1 MQSLE
6 LQHDTL
12 IDIATFLTRR
22 WSGKENVTVEFSK
35 IRQSEV
41 RLKEKRIL
49 LMPNEHYYGDDFQKY
64 RQFRASIWY
73 ESMRLK
79 YCEKIMSNDHA
90 FGFILNAIETRRI
103 ELLGIKVWKGM
114 VEELIFNYTNMWLS
128 RANLGS
134 IFGKARTVEAFY
146 QYFLFDDIKGEIQ
159 PSQFNKVTKAVVL
172 AKHILNEAIEKEHNT
187 TWIELKIPEILRI
200 LDLDA
205 LISIP
210 ISVPLKGPG
219 LAITPNDFAKAMK
232 QVTKS
237 RKDDFSKFDSKNV
250 LDGKTVLD
258 EFKIIKTENKK
269 NEKKGLNTKSIGI
282 QIPDQSNVDE
292 TKIYDQDLI
301 NNLKAKFKEWKI
313 GWKEYHFFVGDE
325 FDNESYL
332 EGYDRPFL
340 TDVKKSIK
348 TRIVILLDHSSS
360 IADQQIDYKKATL
373 ALCEV
378 LAFLKIKFS
387 VYAFNTTGRQV
398 MCWLVKPDDLKWNN
412 SCAKRLAQ
420 IPANGGT
427 PLAQVYDKLYP
438 ILNSKKPDIF
448 LTLSDGEP
456 SDAFAARSMVKSFKS
471 IGIKMVA
478 IGVGRD
484 TRNATI
490 IATNLKYLGFER
502 TLGVSRLRDIPNKVL
517 NVLSD
522 R

>member
-1 MQSLE
+1 MQSLQ
-6 LQHDTL
+6 LQNDTL
-12 IDIATFLTRR
+12 IDIATFLVRR
-22 WSGKENVTVEFSK
+22 WSGKENVTIEFSK
-35 IRQSEV
+35 IKQNET
-41 RLKEKRIL
+41 RLKEKRVL
-49 LMPNEHYYGDDFQKY
+49 LIPNEHYYGDHFQKY
-64 RQFRASIWY
+64 RQFRVSIWY
-73 ESMRLK
+73 EAMRLK
-79 YCEKIMSNDHA
+79 HCQKILSNDHA
-90 FGFILNAIETRRI
+90 YGFILNAIETRRI
-103 ELLGIKVWKGM
+103 ELLGIKVWRGM
-114 VEELIFNYTNMWLS
+114 TEELIFNYTNMWLS
-128 RANLGS
+128 RVNLGS

-146 QYFLFDDIKGEIQ
+146 QYFLFEDIKGQIQ
-159 PSQFNKVTKAVVL
+159 PNQFNKVTKAVEF
-172 AKHILNEAIEKEHNT
+172 AKRVLNEAIEKRRDT
-187 TWIELKIPEILRI
+187 TWIESKIPEILKI

-210 ISVPLKGPG
+210 LSVPLKGPG

-250 LDGKTVLD
+250 LEGKTVLD

-269 NEKKGLNTKSIGI
+269 NEKKGLNPKSVGI
-282 QIPDQSNVDE
+282 QIPDQSNADD

-301 NNLKAKFKEWKI
+301 NNLKAKFKEWKT

-325 FDNESYL
+325 FDNEVYL
-332 EGYDRPFL
+332 EGYDRPFV

-348 TRIVILLDHSSS
+348 TRVVILLDHSSS

-373 ALCEV
+373 SLCEV

-387 VYAFNTTGRQV
+387 VYAFNTTKRQV
-398 MCWLVKPDDLKWNN
+398 MCWLIKPEDLKWNN

-427 PLAQVYDKLYP
+427 PLAEVYDKLYP
-438 ILNSKKPDIF
+438 IMHSKKPDIF
-448 LTLSDGEP
+448 LTFSDGEP

-490 IATNLKYLGFER
+490 IATNLKYLGFEK
-502 TLGVSRLRDIPNKVL
+502 TLGVSRLKDIPNKVL

-522 R
+522 I

>member
-1 MQSLE
+1 MQSLQ
-6 LQHDTL
+6 LQNDTL
-12 IDIATFLTRR
+12 IDIATFLARR
-22 WSGKENVTVEFSK
+22 WSGKENVIVGFSK
-35 IRQSEV
+35 TRQNET
-41 RLKEKRIL
+41 RLKEKKVL
-49 LMPNEHYYGDDFQKY
+49 LMPNEHYYGNGFQRY
-64 RQFRASIWY
+64 RQFRVSIWY
-73 ESMRLK
+73 EAMRLK
-79 YCEKIMSNDHA
+79 HCEKILSNDHA
-90 FGFILNAIETRRI
+90 YGFILNAIETRRI
-103 ELLGIKVWKGM
+103 ELVGIKVWKGM

-146 QYFLFDDIKGEIQ
+146 QYFLFGDIKGEIQ
-159 PSQFNKVTKAVVL
+159 PSQFNKVAKAVEL
-172 AKHILNEAIEKEHNT
+172 AKHILGESMEKDHGT
-187 TWIELKIPEILRI
+187 SWIESKIPEILKI

-210 ISVPLKGPG
+210 LSVPLKGPG
-219 LAITPNDFAKAMK
+219 LAITPNDLAKAMK

-237 RKDDFSKFDSKNV
+237 RKDDFSKFDSKNI
-250 LDGKTVLD
+250 LEGKTVLD
-258 EFKIIKTENKK
+258 EFKIIKTENRK
-269 NEKKGLNTKSIGI
+269 NEKKGLNTKIIGI

-301 NNLKAKFKEWKI
+301 NNLKSKFKEWKT
-313 GWKEYHFFVGDE
+313 GWKEYHFSTGDE
-325 FDNESYL
+325 FDNDAYL
-332 EGYDRPFL
+332 EGYDRPFVRDL
-340 TDVKKSIK
+340 KKSIR

-360 IADQQIDYKKATL
+360 IADQQTDYKKATL

-387 VYAFNTTGRQV
+387 VYAFNTTERQV
-398 MCWLVKPDDLKWNN
+398 MCWLVKPDGLKWNN

-427 PLAQVYDKLYP
+427 PLAEVYDKLYP
-438 ILNSKKPDIF
+438 ILYSKKPDIF

-456 SDAFAARSMVKSFKS
+456 SDTFAARSMVKSFKS
-471 IGIKMVA
+471 LGIKMVA

-502 TLGVSRLRDIPNKVL
+502 TLGVSRLKDIPNKVL
-517 NVLSD
+517 HVLSD

>member
-6 LQHDTL
+6 LQNDTL

-35 IRQSEV
+35 IKQSET

-49 LMPNEHYYGDDFQKY
+49 LIPNENYYGDDFQKY
-64 RQFRASIWY
+64 RQFRTSVWY

-79 YCEKIMSNDHA
+79 YCEKILSNDHA

-103 ELLGIKVWKGM
+103 ELLGIKTWKGM

-128 RANLGS
+128 RSNLGS
-134 IFGKARTVEAFY
+134 IFGKARIVEAFY

-159 PSQFNKVTKAVVL
+159 PNQFNKVTKAVEL
-172 AKHILNEAIEKEHNT
+172 AKHILNKAMEQEHDT
-187 TWIELKIPEILRI
+187 AWIESRIPEILKI

-210 ISVPLKGPG
+210 LSVPLKGPG

-237 RKDDFSKFDSKNV
+237 RKDDFNKFDSKNV
-250 LDGKTVLD
+250 LEGKTVLD

-269 NEKKGLNTKSIGI
+269 NEKKGLSTKSIGI

-301 NNLKAKFKEWKI
+301 NNLKAKFKEWKT

-332 EGYDRPFL
+332 EGYDRPFV
-340 TDVKKSIK
+340 TDIKKSIN
-348 TRIVILLDHSSS
+348 THIVILLDHSSS
-360 IADQQIDYKKATL
+360 IADQQVDYKKATL

-427 PLAQVYDKLYP
+427 PLAEVYDKLYP

-456 SDAFAARSMVKSFKS
+456 SDAFSARSMVKSFKS

>member
-1 MQSLE
+1 
-6 LQHDTL
+6 
-12 IDIATFLTRR
+12 
-22 WSGKENVTVEFSK
+22 
-35 IRQSEV
+35 
-41 RLKEKRIL
+41 
-49 LMPNEHYYGDDFQKY
+49 
-64 RQFRASIWY
+64 
-73 ESMRLK
+73 
-79 YCEKIMSNDHA
+79 
-90 FGFILNAIETRRI
+90 
-103 ELLGIKVWKGM
+103 M

-146 QYFLFDDIKGEIQ
+146 QYFLFGDIKGEIQ
-159 PSQFNKVTKAVVL
+159 PSQFNKVAKAVEL
-172 AKHILNEAIEKEHNT
+172 AKHILGESMEKDHGT
-187 TWIELKIPEILRI
+187 SWIESKIPEILKI

-210 ISVPLKGPG
+210 LSVPLKGPG
-219 LAITPNDFAKAMK
+219 LAITPNDLAKAMK

-250 LDGKTVLD
+250 LEGKTVLD
-258 EFKIIKTENKK
+258 EFKIIKTENRK

-301 NNLKAKFKEWKI
+301 NNLKAKFKEWKT
-313 GWKEYHFFVGDE
+313 GWKEYHFSTGDE
-325 FDNESYL
+325 FDNDAYL
-332 EGYDRPFL
+332 EGYDRPFIRDL
-340 TDVKKSIK
+340 KKSIR

-360 IADQQIDYKKATL
+360 IADQQTDYKKATL

-387 VYAFNTTGRQV
+387 VYAFNTTERQV
-398 MCWLVKPDDLKWNN
+398 MCWLVKPDGLKWNN

-427 PLAQVYDKLYP
+427 PLAEVYDKLYP
-438 ILNSKKPDIF
+438 ILYSKKPDIF

-456 SDAFAARSMVKSFKS
+456 SDTFAARSMVKSFKS
-471 IGIKMVA
+471 LGIKMVA

-502 TLGVSRLRDIPNKVL
+502 TLGVSRLKDIPNKVL

-522 R
+522 V

>member
-1 MQSLE
+1 MQSLQ
-6 LQHDTL
+6 LQNDTL
-12 IDIATFLTRR
+12 IDIATFLVRR
-22 WSGKENVTVEFSK
+22 WSGKENVTIEFSK
-35 IRQSEV
+35 IKQNET
-41 RLKEKRIL
+41 RLKEKRVL
-49 LMPNEHYYGDDFQKY
+49 LIPNEHYYGDDFQKY
-64 RQFRASIWY
+64 RQFRVSVWY
-73 ESMRLK
+73 EAMRLK
-79 YCEKIMSNDHA
+79 HCQKILSNDHA
-90 FGFILNAIETRRI
+90 YGFILNAIETRRI

-114 VEELIFNYTNMWLS
+114 TEELIFNYTNMWLS
-128 RANLGS
+128 RVNLGS

-146 QYFLFDDIKGEIQ
+146 QYFLFEDIKGQMQ
-159 PSQFNKVTKAVVL
+159 PNQFNKVTKAVEF
-172 AKHILNEAIEKEHNT
+172 AKRVLNEAIEKRRDT
-187 TWIELKIPEILRI
+187 TWIESKIPEILKI

-210 ISVPLKGPG
+210 LSVPLKGPG

-237 RKDDFSKFDSKNV
+237 REDDFSKFDSKNV
-250 LDGKTVLD
+250 LEGKTVLD
-258 EFKIIKTENKK
+258 EFKIIKTENMKNAKK
-269 NEKKGLNTKSIGI
+269 SLDTKSVGI

-301 NNLKAKFKEWKI
+301 NNLRTKFKEWKT
-313 GWKEYHFFVGDE
+313 GWKEYHFLVGDE
-325 FDNESYL
+325 FDNEAYL
-332 EGYDRPFL
+332 EGYDRPFV

-348 TRIVILLDHSSS
+348 THVVILLDHSSS
-360 IADQQIDYKKATL
+360 IADQQVDYKKATL

-387 VYAFNTTGRQV
+387 VYAFNTTERQV
-398 MCWLVKPDDLKWNN
+398 MCWLVKPDGLKWNN
-412 SCAKRLAQ
+412 SCAKRLAK

-427 PLAQVYDKLYP
+427 PLAEVYDKLYP
-438 ILNSKKPDIF
+438 IMHSKKPDIF

-456 SDAFAARSMVKSFKS
+456 SDTFAAHHMVKAFKS

-502 TLGVSRLRDIPNKVL
+502 TLGVSRLKDIPNKVL
-517 NVLSD
+517 NMLGNV
-522 R
+522 

>member
-6 LQHDTL
+6 LQNDTL

-35 IRQSEV
+35 IKQSET

-49 LMPNEHYYGDDFQKY
+49 LMLNEHYYGDDFQKY
-64 RQFRASIWY
+64 RQFRTSVWY
-73 ESMRLK
+73 ESMRLSH
-79 YCEKIMSNDHA
+79 CEKILSNDHA

-103 ELLGIKVWKGM
+103 ELLGIKIWKGM

-128 RANLGS
+128 RANLSS

-159 PSQFNKVTKAVVL
+159 PSHFNKVTKAVEL

-187 TWIELKIPEILRI
+187 AWIESRIPEILKI

-210 ISVPLKGPG
+210 LSVPLKGPG

-237 RKDDFSKFDSKNV
+237 RKGDFSKFDSKNV
-250 LDGKTVLD
+250 LEGNTVLD

-269 NEKKGLNTKSIGI
+269 NAKKGLSTKSIGI
-282 QIPDQSNVDE
+282 EIPDQSNVDE
-292 TKIYDQDLI
+292 TQIYDQDLI

-325 FDNESYL
+325 FDSESYL

-360 IADQQIDYKKATL
+360 IADQQVDYKKATL

-378 LAFLKIKFS
+378 LDFLKIKFS
-387 VYAFNTTGRQV
+387 VYAFNTTERQV

-427 PLAQVYDKLYP
+427 PLAEVYDKLYP

-456 SDAFAARSMVKSFKS
+456 SDAFAARSMVKSLKS

-517 NVLSD
+517 NILSD
-522 R
+522 G

>member
-1 MQSLE
+1 MQSIQ
-6 LQHDTL
+6 LQNDTL
-12 IDIATFLTRR
+12 IDIATFLVRR
-22 WSGKENVTVEFSK
+22 WSGKENVTIEFSK
-35 IRQSEV
+35 TKQNET
-41 RLKEKRIL
+41 RLKEKRVSLI
-49 LMPNEHYYGDDFQKY
+49 PNEQYYGDGFQKY
-64 RQFRASIWY
+64 RQFRTSIWY

-79 YCEKIMSNDHA
+79 HCQKILSNDHA
-90 FGFILNAIETRRI
+90 YGFILNAIETRRI

-114 VEELIFNYTNMWLS
+114 TDELIFNYTNMWLS
-128 RANLGS
+128 RVNLGS

-159 PSQFNKVTKAVVL
+159 PNHFNKVTKAVKF
-172 AKHILNEAIEKEHNT
+172 AKHVLNEAIENGRDT
-187 TWIELKIPEILRI
+187 TWIESKIPEILKI

-210 ISVPLKGPG
+210 LSVPLKGPG
-219 LAITPNDFAKAMK
+219 LAITPNEFAKAMK

-250 LDGKTVLD
+250 LEGKTVLD
-258 EFKIIKTENKK
+258 EFEVIKTENMKNAKK
-269 NEKKGLNTKSIGI
+269 SLNTKSIGI

-292 TKIYDQDLI
+292 TQIYDQDLI
-301 NNLKAKFKEWKI
+301 NNLKAKFKEWKT
-313 GWKEYHFFVGDE
+313 GWKEYHFFTGDE
-325 FDNESYL
+325 FDSDAYL
-332 EGYDRPFL
+332 EGYDLPFIRDL
-340 TDVKKSIK
+340 KKSIR

-360 IADQQIDYKKATL
+360 IADQQTDYKKATL

-398 MCWLVKPDDLKWNN
+398 MCWLVKPDGLKWNN
-412 SCAKRLAQ
+412 SCAKRLAK

-427 PLAQVYDKLYP
+427 PLAEVYDKLYP
-438 ILNSKKPDIF
+438 IMHSKKPDIF

-456 SDAFAARSMVKSFKS
+456 SDTFAAHHMVKAFKS

-502 TLGVSRLRDIPNKVL
+502 TLGVSRLKDIPNKVL
-517 NVLSD
+517 NILNNV
-522 R
+522 

>member
-1 MQSLE
+1 MQSLQ
-6 LQHDTL
+6 LQNDTL
-12 IDIATFLTRR
+12 IDIATFLARR
-22 WSGKENVTVEFSK
+22 WSGKENVTVGFSK
-35 IRQSEV
+35 TRQNET
-41 RLKEKRIL
+41 RLKEKRVL
-49 LMPNEHYYGDDFQKY
+49 LMPNEHYYGDGFQKY
-64 RQFRASIWY
+64 RQFRVSIWY
-73 ESMRLK
+73 EAMRLK
-79 YCEKIMSNDHA
+79 HCEKILSNDHA
-90 FGFILNAIETRRI
+90 YGFILNAIETRRI
-103 ELLGIKVWKGM
+103 ELVGIKVWKGM

-146 QYFLFDDIKGEIQ
+146 QYFLFGDIKGEIQ
-159 PSQFNKVTKAVVL
+159 PSQFNKVTKAVEL
-172 AKHILNEAIEKEHNT
+172 AKHILGESMEKDHGT
-187 TWIELKIPEILRI
+187 SWIESKIPEILKI

-210 ISVPLKGPG
+210 LSVPLKGPG
-219 LAITPNDFAKAMK
+219 LAITPNDLAKAMK

-250 LDGKTVLD
+250 LEGKTVLD
-258 EFKIIKTENKK
+258 EFKIIKTENRK

-301 NNLKAKFKEWKI
+301 NNLKAKFKEWKT
-313 GWKEYHFFVGDE
+313 GWKEYHFSTGDE
-325 FDNESYL
+325 FDNDAYL
-332 EGYDRPFL
+332 EGYDRPFVRDL
-340 TDVKKSIK
+340 KKSIR

-360 IADQQIDYKKATL
+360 IADQQTDYKKATL

-387 VYAFNTTGRQV
+387 VYAFNTTERQV
-398 MCWLVKPDDLKWNN
+398 MCWLVKPDGLKWNN

-427 PLAQVYDKLYP
+427 PLAEVYDKLYP
-438 ILNSKKPDIF
+438 ILYSKKPDIF

-456 SDAFAARSMVKSFKS
+456 SDTFAARSMVKSFKS
-471 IGIKMVA
+471 LGIKMVA

-502 TLGVSRLRDIPNKVL
+502 TLGVSRLKDIPNKVL

-522 R
+522 V

>member
-1 MQSLE
+1 
-6 LQHDTL
+6 
-12 IDIATFLTRR
+12 
-22 WSGKENVTVEFSK
+22 
-35 IRQSEV
+35 
-41 RLKEKRIL
+41 
-49 LMPNEHYYGDDFQKY
+49 
-64 RQFRASIWY
+64 
-73 ESMRLK
+73 
-79 YCEKIMSNDHA
+79 
-90 FGFILNAIETRRI
+90 
-103 ELLGIKVWKGM
+103 
-114 VEELIFNYTNMWLS
+114 MWLS
-128 RANLGS
+128 RANLDS

-159 PSQFNKVTKAVVL
+159 HGQFNKVTKSVEL
-172 AKHILNEAIEKEHNT
+172 AKHILNEAIEKDHDT
-187 TWIELKIPEILRI
+187 IWIESRIPEILKI

-210 ISVPLKGPG
+210 LSVPLKGPG

-250 LDGKTVLD
+250 LEGKTVLD

-269 NEKKGLNTKSIGI
+269 NEKKRLSTKSIGI

-301 NNLKAKFKEWKI
+301 NNLKAKFKDWKT

-348 TRIVILLDHSSS
+348 THIVILLDHSSS

-378 LAFLKIKFS
+378 LAFLRIKFS
-387 VYAFNTTGRQV
+387 VYAFNTTERQV

-420 IPANGGT
+420 IPANCGT
-427 PLAQVYDKLYP
+427 PLAEVYDKLYP

>member
-1 MQSLE
+1 
-6 LQHDTL
+6 
-12 IDIATFLTRR
+12 
-22 WSGKENVTVEFSK
+22 
-35 IRQSEV
+35 
-41 RLKEKRIL
+41 
-49 LMPNEHYYGDDFQKY
+49 
-64 RQFRASIWY
+64 
-73 ESMRLK
+73 
-79 YCEKIMSNDHA
+79 
-90 FGFILNAIETRRI
+90 
-103 ELLGIKVWKGM
+103 M

-146 QYFLFDDIKGEIQ
+146 QYFLFGDIKGEIQ
-159 PSQFNKVTKAVVL
+159 PSQFNKVTKAVEL
-172 AKHILNEAIEKEHNT
+172 AKHILGESMEKDHGT
-187 TWIELKIPEILRI
+187 SWIESKIPEILKI

-210 ISVPLKGPG
+210 LSVPLKGPG
-219 LAITPNDFAKAMK
+219 LAITPNDLAKAMK

-250 LDGKTVLD
+250 LEGKTVLD
-258 EFKIIKTENKK
+258 EFKIIKTENRK

-301 NNLKAKFKEWKI
+301 NNLKAKFKEWKT
-313 GWKEYHFFVGDE
+313 GWKEYHFSTGDE
-325 FDNESYL
+325 FDNDAYL
-332 EGYDRPFL
+332 EGYDRPFVRDL
-340 TDVKKSIK
+340 KKSIR

-360 IADQQIDYKKATL
+360 IADQQTDYKKATL

-387 VYAFNTTGRQV
+387 VYAFNTTERQV
-398 MCWLVKPDDLKWNN
+398 MCWLVKPDGLKWNN

-427 PLAQVYDKLYP
+427 PLAEVYDKLYP
-438 ILNSKKPDIF
+438 ILYSKKPDIF

-456 SDAFAARSMVKSFKS
+456 SDTFAARSMVKSFKS
-471 IGIKMVA
+471 LGIKMVA

-502 TLGVSRLRDIPNKVL
+502 TLGVSRLKDIPNKVL

-522 R
+522 V

>member
-1 MQSLE
+1 MQSIE
-6 LQHDTL
+6 LQNDIL

-35 IRQSEV
+35 IKQNET

-49 LMPNEHYYGDDFQKY
+49 LMPNEHYYGDAFQKY

-73 ESMRLK
+73 ESMRLRHCK
-79 YCEKIMSNDHA
+79 KILSNDHA
-90 FGFILNAIETRRI
+90 FGFILNTIETRRI

-128 RANLGS
+128 RANLNS

-159 PSQFNKVTKAVVL
+159 PSQFNKITKSTEL
-172 AKHILNEAIEKEHNT
+172 AKHILNEAIEKEHDT
-187 TWIELKIPEILRI
+187 AWIESRIPEILKI

-210 ISVPLKGPG
+210 LSVPLKGPG
-219 LAITPNDFAKAMK
+219 LAITPNDFARAMK

-258 EFKIIKTENKK
+258 EFKIIKTETKK
-269 NEKKGLNTKSIGI
+269 NEKKGLSTKSISI

-301 NNLKAKFKEWKI
+301 NNLKAKFKEWKT

-340 TDVKKSIK
+340 TDVKKSINA
-348 TRIVILLDHSSS
+348 RVVILLDHSSS
-360 IADQQIDYKKATL
+360 IADQQVDYKKATL

-427 PLAQVYDKLYP
+427 PLAEVYDKLYP
-438 ILNSKKPDIF
+438 ILHSKKPDIF

-456 SDAFAARSMVKSFKS
+456 SDAFAASSMVKSFKS

-502 TLGVSRLRDIPNKVL
+502 TLGVSRLKDIPNKVL

-522 R
+522 S

>member
-1 MQSLE
+1 MQSLQ
-6 LQHDTL
+6 LQNDTL
-12 IDIATFLTRR
+12 IDIATFLVRR
-22 WSGKENVTVEFSK
+22 WSGKENVTIEFSK
-35 IRQSEV
+35 IKQNET
-41 RLKEKRIL
+41 RLKEKRVL
-49 LMPNEHYYGDDFQKY
+49 LIPNEHYYGDHFQKY
-64 RQFRASIWY
+64 RQFRVSVWY
-73 ESMRLK
+73 EAMRLK
-79 YCEKIMSNDHA
+79 YCQKILSNDHA
-90 FGFILNAIETRRI
+90 YGFILNAIETRRI
-103 ELLGIKVWKGM
+103 ELLGIKVWRGM
-114 VEELIFNYTNMWLS
+114 TEELIFNYTNMWLS
-128 RANLGS
+128 RVNLGS

-146 QYFLFDDIKGEIQ
+146 QYFLFEDVKGQMQ
-159 PSQFNKVTKAVVL
+159 PNQFNKVTKAVEF
-172 AKHILNEAIEKEHNT
+172 AKHVLNEAIEKRRDT
-187 TWIELKIPEILRI
+187 TWIESKIPEILKI

-210 ISVPLKGPG
+210 LSVPIKGPG

-250 LDGKTVLD
+250 LEGKTVLD

-282 QIPDQSNVDE
+282 QIPDQSNADE

-301 NNLKAKFKEWKI
+301 NNLKAKFKEWQT
-313 GWKEYHFFVGDE
+313 GWKEYHFLVGDE
-325 FDNESYL
+325 FDNEAYL
-332 EGYDRPFL
+332 EGYDRPFV

-348 TRIVILLDHSSS
+348 TRVVILLDHSSS
-360 IADQQIDYKKATL
+360 IADQQVDYKKATL
-373 ALCEV
+373 SLCEV

-387 VYAFNTTGRQV
+387 VYAFNTTKRQV
-398 MCWLVKPDDLKWNN
+398 MCWLIKPEDLKWNN

-427 PLAQVYDKLYP
+427 PLAEVYDKLYP
-438 ILNSKKPDIF
+438 IMHSKKPDIF
-448 LTLSDGEP
+448 LTFSDGEP

-490 IATNLKYLGFER
+490 IATNLKYLGFEK
-502 TLGVSRLRDIPNKVL
+502 TLGVSRLKDIPNKVL

-522 R
+522 V

>member
-1 MQSLE
+1 MQSIQ
-6 LQHDTL
+6 LQNDTL
-12 IDIATFLTRR
+12 IDIATFIVRR

-35 IRQSEV
+35 TKQNET
-41 RLKEKRIL
+41 RLKEKRVSLI
-49 LMPNEHYYGDDFQKY
+49 PNEQYYGDDFQKY
-64 RQFRASIWY
+64 RQFRTSIWY

-79 YCEKIMSNDHA
+79 YCQKILSNDHA
-90 FGFILNAIETRRI
+90 YGFILNAIETRRI

-114 VEELIFNYTNMWLS
+114 TDELIFNYTNMWLS
-128 RANLGS
+128 RVNLGS

-159 PSQFNKVTKAVVL
+159 PSQFNKVTKAVEF
-172 AKHILNEAIEKEHNT
+172 AKHVLNEAIENGRDT
-187 TWIELKIPEILRI
+187 MWIESKIPEILKI

-210 ISVPLKGPG
+210 LSVPLKGPG
-219 LAITPNDFAKAMK
+219 LTITPNEFAKAMK

-237 RKDDFSKFDSKNV
+237 RKGDFSKFDSKNV
-250 LDGKTVLD
+250 LEGKTVLD
-258 EFKIIKTENKK
+258 EFEVIKTENMKNAKK
-269 NEKKGLNTKSIGI
+269 SLNTKSIGI

-292 TKIYDQDLI
+292 TQIYDQDLI
-301 NNLKAKFKEWKI
+301 NNLKAKFKEWKT
-313 GWKEYHFFVGDE
+313 GWKEYHFFTGDE
-325 FDNESYL
+325 FDSDAYL
-332 EGYDRPFL
+332 EGYDLPFIRDL
-340 TDVKKSIK
+340 KKSIR

-360 IADQQIDYKKATL
+360 IADQQTDYKKATL

-398 MCWLVKPDDLKWNN
+398 VCWLVKPDGLKWNN
-412 SCAKRLAQ
+412 SCAKRLAK

-427 PLAQVYDKLYP
+427 PLAEVYDKLYP
-438 ILNSKKPDIF
+438 IMHSKKPDIF

-456 SDAFAARSMVKSFKS
+456 SDTFAAHHMVKAFKS

-502 TLGVSRLRDIPNKVL
+502 TLGVSRLKDIPNKVL
-517 NVLSD
+517 NILSNV
-522 R
+522 

>member
-1 MQSLE
+1 MQ
-6 LQHDTL
+6 DVGP
-12 IDIATFLTRR
+12 
-22 WSGKENVTVEFSK
+22 GKENVIVGFSK
-35 IRQSEV
+35 IRQNET
-41 RLKEKRIL
+41 RLKEKKVL
-49 LMPNEHYYGDDFQKY
+49 LMPNEHYYGNDFQKY
-64 RQFRASIWY
+64 RQFRVSIWY
-73 ESMRLK
+73 EAMRLK
-79 YCEKIMSNDHA
+79 HCEKILSNDHA
-90 FGFILNAIETRRI
+90 FGFILNAIDTRRI
-103 ELLGIKVWKGM
+103 ELVGIKVWKGM

-146 QYFLFDDIKGEIQ
+146 QYFLFGDIKGEIQ
-159 PSQFNKVTKAVVL
+159 PSQFNKVTKAVEL
-172 AKHILNEAIEKEHNT
+172 AKHILDESMEKDHGT
-187 TWIELKIPEILRI
+187 SWIESKIPEILKI

-210 ISVPLKGPG
+210 LSVPLKGPG
-219 LAITPNDFAKAMK
+219 LAITPNDLAKAMK

-250 LDGKTVLD
+250 LEGKTVLD
-258 EFKIIKTENKK
+258 EFKIIKTENRK

-301 NNLKAKFKEWKI
+301 NNLKAKFKEWKT
-313 GWKEYHFFVGDE
+313 GWKEYHFSTGDE
-325 FDNESYL
+325 FDNDAYL
-332 EGYDRPFL
+332 EGYDRPFVRDL
-340 TDVKKSIK
+340 KKSIR

-360 IADQQIDYKKATL
+360 IADQQTDYKKATL

-387 VYAFNTTGRQV
+387 VYAFNTTKRQV
-398 MCWLVKPDDLKWNN
+398 MCWLVKPDGLKWNN

-427 PLAQVYDKLYP
+427 PLAEVYDKLYP
-438 ILNSKKPDIF
+438 ILYSNKPDIF

-456 SDAFAARSMVKSFKS
+456 SDTFAARSMVKSFKPL
-471 IGIKMVA
+471 GIKMVA

-502 TLGVSRLRDIPNKVL
+502 TLGVSRLKDIPNKVL

-522 R
+522 V

>member
-1 MQSLE
+1 MQSLQ
-6 LQHDTL
+6 LQNDTL
-12 IDIATFLTRR
+12 IDIATFLARR
-22 WSGKENVTVEFSK
+22 WSGKENVTVGFSK
-35 IRQSEV
+35 TKQNET
-41 RLKEKRIL
+41 RLKEKKVL
-49 LMPNEHYYGDDFQKY
+49 LMSNEHYFGNDFQKY

-73 ESMRLK
+73 EAMRLK
-79 YCEKIMSNDHA
+79 HCEKILSNDHA
-90 FGFILNAIETRRI
+90 YGFILNAIETRRI
-103 ELLGIKVWKGM
+103 ELVGIKVWKGM

-146 QYFLFDDIKGEIQ
+146 QYFLFGDIKGEIQ
-159 PSQFNKVTKAVVL
+159 SGQFNKVVKAVEL
-172 AKHILNEAIEKEHNT
+172 AKHILGESMEKDRGT
-187 TWIELKIPEILRI
+187 SWIESKIPEILKI

-210 ISVPLKGPG
+210 LSVPLKGPG
-219 LAITPNDFAKAMK
+219 LAITPNDLAKAMK

-250 LDGKTVLD
+250 LEGKTVLD
-258 EFKIIKTENKK
+258 EFKIIKTENRK
-269 NEKKGLNTKSIGI
+269 NEKKGLNTKIIGI

-301 NNLKAKFKEWKI
+301 NNLKSKFKEWKT
-313 GWKEYHFFVGDE
+313 GWKEYHFFTGDE
-325 FDNESYL
+325 FDNDAYL
-332 EGYDRPFL
+332 EGYDQPFVRDL
-340 TDVKKSIK
+340 KKSIK

-360 IADQQIDYKKATL
+360 IADQQTDYKKATL

-387 VYAFNTTGRQV
+387 VYAFNTTERQV
-398 MCWLVKPDDLKWNN
+398 MCWLIKSDGLKWNN

-427 PLAQVYDKLYP
+427 PLAEVYDKLYP
-438 ILNSKKPDIF
+438 ILYSKKPDIF

-456 SDAFAARSMVKSFKS
+456 SDTFAARSMVKSFKS
-471 IGIKMVA
+471 FGIKMVA

-502 TLGVSRLRDIPNKVL
+502 TLGVSRLKDIPNKVL

-522 R
+522 V

>member
-1 MQSLE
+1 MQSIQ
-6 LQHDTL
+6 LQNDTL
-12 IDIATFLTRR
+12 IDIATFLVRR

-35 IRQSEV
+35 TKQNET
-41 RLKEKRIL
+41 RLKEKRVSLI
-49 LMPNEHYYGDDFQKY
+49 PNEQYYGDDFQKY
-64 RQFRASIWY
+64 RQFRTSIWY

-79 YCEKIMSNDHA
+79 YCQKILSNDHA
-90 FGFILNAIETRRI
+90 YGFILNAIETRRI
-103 ELLGIKVWKGM
+103 ELLGIKVWKGRTD
-114 VEELIFNYTNMWLS
+114 ELIFNYTNMWLS
-128 RANLGS
+128 RVNLGS

-159 PSQFNKVTKAVVL
+159 PSQFNKVTKAVEF
-172 AKHILNEAIEKEHNT
+172 AKHVLNEAIENGRDT
-187 TWIELKIPEILRI
+187 MWIESKIPEILKI

-210 ISVPLKGPG
+210 LSIPLKGPG
-219 LAITPNDFAKAMK
+219 LAITPNEFAKAMK

-250 LDGKTVLD
+250 LEGKTVLD
-258 EFKIIKTENKK
+258 EFEVIKTENMKNAKK
-269 NEKKGLNTKSIGI
+269 SLNTKSIGI

-292 TKIYDQDLI
+292 TQIYDQDLI
-301 NNLKAKFKEWKI
+301 NNLKAKFKEWKT
-313 GWKEYHFFVGDE
+313 GWKEYHFFTGDE
-325 FDNESYL
+325 FDSDAYL
-332 EGYDRPFL
+332 EGYDLPFIRDL
-340 TDVKKSIK
+340 KKSIR

-360 IADQQIDYKKATL
+360 IADQQTDYKKATL

-398 MCWLVKPDDLKWNN
+398 VCWLVKPDGLKWNN
-412 SCAKRLAQ
+412 SCAKRLAK

-427 PLAQVYDKLYP
+427 PLAEVYDKLYP
-438 ILNSKKPDIF
+438 IMHSKKPDIF

-456 SDAFAARSMVKSFKS
+456 SDTLAAHHMVKAFKS

-502 TLGVSRLRDIPNKVL
+502 TLGVSRLKDIPNKVL
-517 NVLSD
+517 NMLSNV
-522 R
+522 

>member
-1 MQSLE
+1 MQSIE
-6 LQHDTL
+6 LQNDIL

-35 IRQSEV
+35 IKQSET

-49 LMPNEHYYGDDFQKY
+49 LIPNEHYYGDEFQKY

-79 YCEKIMSNDHA
+79 HCKKILSNDHA
-90 FGFILNAIETRRI
+90 FGFILNTIETRRI

-128 RANLGS
+128 RANLNS

-159 PSQFNKVTKAVVL
+159 PSQFNKITKSTEL
-172 AKHILNEAIEKEHNT
+172 AKHILNEAIEKEHDT
-187 TWIELKIPEILRI
+187 AWIESRIPEILKI

-210 ISVPLKGPG
+210 LSVPLKGPG
-219 LAITPNDFAKAMK
+219 LAITPNDFARAMK

-237 RKDDFSKFDSKNV
+237 RKDDFSNFDSKNV

-301 NNLKAKFKEWKI
+301 NNLKAKFKEWKT

-340 TDVKKSIK
+340 TDVKKSIN
-348 TRIVILLDHSSS
+348 TRVVILLDHSSS
-360 IADQQIDYKKATL
+360 IADQQVDYKKATL

-427 PLAQVYDKLYP
+427 PLAEVYDKLYP
-438 ILNSKKPDIF
+438 ILHSKKPDIF

-456 SDAFAARSMVKSFKS
+456 SDAFAASSIVKSFKS

-502 TLGVSRLRDIPNKVL
+502 TLGVSRLKDIPNKVL

-522 R
+522 S

>member
-6 LQHDTL
+6 LQNDVL

-35 IRQSEV
+35 IKQSET

-49 LMPNEHYYGDDFQKY
+49 LMPNENYYGDDFQKY
-64 RQFRASIWY
+64 RQFRTSIWY

-79 YCEKIMSNDHA
+79 YCEKILSNDHA

-103 ELLGIKVWKGM
+103 ELLGIKIWKGM

-128 RANLGS
+128 RSNLGS
-134 IFGKARTVEAFY
+134 IFGKARIVEAFY

-159 PSQFNKVTKAVVL
+159 PNQFNKVSKAVEL
-172 AKHILNEAIEKEHNT
+172 AKHILNEAIERKRDT
-187 TWIELKIPEILRI
+187 AWIESRIPEILKI

-210 ISVPLKGPG
+210 LSVPLKGPG

-250 LDGKTVLD
+250 LQGKTILD

-269 NEKKGLNTKSIGI
+269 NEKKGLSTKSIGI

-301 NNLKAKFKEWKI
+301 NNLKAKFKEWKT

-332 EGYDRPFL
+332 EGYDRPFV
-340 TDVKKSIK
+340 TDIKKSIN
-348 TRIVILLDHSSS
+348 THVVILLDHSSS
-360 IADQQIDYKKATL
+360 IADQQVDYKKATL

-387 VYAFNTTGRQV
+387 VYAFNTTERQV

-427 PLAQVYDKLYP
+427 PLAEVYDKLYP

>member
-1 MQSLE
+1 MQY
-6 LQHDTL
+6 LQLQNDTL
-12 IDIATFLTRR
+12 IDIATFLARR
-22 WSGKENVTVEFSK
+22 WSGKENTTIEFSK
-35 IRQSEV
+35 IRQNET

-49 LMPNEHYYGDDFQKY
+49 LMPNERYYGDDFQKY

-73 ESMRLK
+73 ESMRLRH
-79 YCEKIMSNDHA
+79 CQKILSNDHA

-103 ELLGIKVWKGM
+103 ELLGIKIWKGM

-128 RANLGS
+128 RANLSS

-159 PSQFNKVTKAVVL
+159 PSQFNRITKAVKL
-172 AKHILNEAIEKEHNT
+172 AKHILDESMEKDHGT
-187 TWIELKIPEILRI
+187 DWIESRIPEILKI

-210 ISVPLKGPG
+210 LSVPLKGPG
-219 LAITPNDFAKAMK
+219 LAITPNDFSKAMK

-237 RKDDFSKFDSKNV
+237 RKNDFSKFDSKNV
-250 LDGKTVLD
+250 LEGKTVLD

-301 NNLKAKFKEWKI
+301 NNLKAKFKEWKT

-332 EGYDRPFL
+332 EGYDRPFV
-340 TDVKKSIK
+340 TDVKKSIR

-360 IADQQIDYKKATL
+360 IADQQVDYKKTTL

-387 VYAFNTTGRQV
+387 VYAFNTTERQV
-398 MCWLVKPDDLKWNN
+398 MCWLVKPDGLKWNN

-427 PLAQVYDKLYP
+427 PLAEVYDKLYP

-448 LTLSDGEP
+448 LTLTDGEP
-456 SDAFAARSMVKSFKS
+456 SDAVAAHSMVKSFKS
-471 IGIKMVA
+471 IGVKMVA

-502 TLGVSRLRDIPNKVL
+502 TLGVSRLKDIPNKVL

-522 R
+522 S